1 MGAPKQKW
9 TTEEEE
15 ALRAGVDKHGA
26 GKWRTIQKDPEF
38 SNYLSARSNIDLK
51 DKWRNMSVSASG
63 GQGSRERIRTPKAKV
78 LPVMPFSGPQN
89 AVASASCSVKQEPE
103 TVAESSKSTQ
113 DGNVPPRYTS
123 MVIEALSTMLGSNGC
138 EIGAI
143 CDFIVQRYDV
153 PLNFRRLLSS
163 KLRRLVAQNKIEKVH
178 KGYKLKD
185 SSFATKTPTPKQKDP
200 TNRLRDELDD
210 DSIAAAY
217 RTTDADSKTLLVQEA
232 MKEAERIARLSE
244 DAENQLMLAEE
255 ILDRCRTSHPVVAIT
270 AVLLLIL
277 RISHFQFVV
286 CRPPRRN
293 RDDGLIKW
301 CSGLLVK

>member
-51 DKWRNMSVSASG
+51 DKWRNMGVSASG

-78 LPVMPFSGPQN
+78 LPVIPFSGPQN
-89 AVASASCSVKQEPE
+89 AVASASGSVKQEPE

-123 MVIEALSTMLGSNGC
+123 MVIEALSTLQGSNGC

-200 TNRLRDELDD
+200 TNRLRQTQINSSHVSPSSTDELDD

-232 MKEAERIARLSE
+232 MKEAERIVRLSE
-244 DAENQLMLAEE
+244 DADNQLTLAKE
-255 ILDRCRTSHPVVAIT
+255 ILDRCRANHPVVAIT
-270 AVLLLIL
+270 ALLLLIL
-277 RISHFQFVV
+277 HISHFQFVV
-286 CRPPRRN
+286 CRPPR
-293 RDDGLIKW
+293 
-301 CSGLLVK
+301 